1 MVSRL
6 SILFFV
12 IGGLFITNAQKDG
25 EEVIPWSLE
34 RRLSWADFKGEIP
47 RDAMA
52 AATTASG
59 ISYRYSANLMF
70 NEVNLDFEVN
80 TYFYPD
86 GSWYKPQ
93 ICDSTV
99 LAHEQLHFD
108 ITELFARKM
117 RKKLKQSTFSDN
129 VKAEVRDIYNTIL
142 AELNAYQERYDWETD
157 FSRKHDAQ
165 KKWQEKVWAQLAI
178 YEPEN

>member
-1 MVSRL
+1 MVSKL
-6 SILFFV
+6 MFLYFLLGIV
-12 IGGLFITNAQKDG
+12 YMTNAQKNG
-25 EEVIPWSLE
+25 EEVIPWSEE
-34 RRLSWADFKGEIP
+34 RRLSWSDFKGEVP

-59 ISYRYSANLMF
+59 ISYKYSANLMF

-86 GSWYKPQ
+86 GSWYKPD

-117 RKKLKQSTFSDN
+117 RKRLRQSTFSDN

-142 AELNAYQERYDWETD
+142 AELNAFQERYDWETD
-157 FSRKHDAQ
+157 FSRKHEAQ
-165 KKWQEKVWAQLAI
+165 KRWKERVWAQLAV
-178 YEPEN
+178 YEPEK